1 MSISVRA
8 VILSAAI
15 ILSSQAALA
24 ASCDYLNTKTDGFA
38 DGPCRIEATKDGYK
52 LTIPGIL
59 KPVIIKHGPHQGQF
73 HRWKL
78 NGRNAT
84 FYEQDR
90 GSFCGTTD
98 DLTENVCFSS
108 FR

>member
-1 MSISVRA
+1 MNARAYLLAISMTC
-8 VILSAAI
+8 SAHGAH
-15 ILSSQAALA
+15 A
-24 ASCDYLNTKTDGFA
+24 ASCDYLNTKTDAYA
-38 DGPCRIEATKDGYK
+38 DGPCRVEETSKGYR
-52 LTIPGIL
+52 LSIPSL
-59 KPVIIKHGPHQGQF
+59 PKPIVIQRGAHQGQF

-78 NGRNAT
+78 NGRSAT
-84 FYEQDR
+84 FYELDR